1 MKKITLTLT
10 IEEFYELIEVL
21 RSKLQWRL
29 NEENNTE
36 DLINL
41 YQKLLSIDVQ
51 NKQKEQTKWKK

>member
-10 IEEFYELIEVL
+10 IDEFYELIEVL
-21 RSKLQWRL
+21 KSKLQWRL

-51 NKQKEQTKWKK
+51 NNKKEQK

>member
-21 RSKLQWRL
+21 KSKLQWRL

-51 NKQKEQTKWKK
+51 INKKEQK

>member
-51 NKQKEQTKWKK
+51 NKQKEQTK